1 LLGKRYWRA
10 ATAEGSLTFGPDRA
24 YKPLVRGSFR
34 FPGACFDGLNTQTKM
49 FQEGPHTAVLK

>member
-1 LLGKRYWRA
+1 MHPDAQDRHRRA
-10 ATAEGSLTFGPDRA
+10 LTFEPDRA

-34 FPGACFDGLNTQTKM
+34 FPGACFDGLNTQTKL